1 VDVPVIV
8 TRVVNEVGRAFNV
21 RIVRE
26 GDTYGRND
34 GFWHQGIV
42 HDSAEPLVEF
52 WDATPDR
59 HAESDSRFISGL
71 GRFAARYG
79 LGMLIGHDGYGHDHR
94 KWSPGLDLCTYDPTV
109 IHRPEWKLTGDNV
122 IDAIAA
128 SIAALD
134 QIDVESAQSIRC
146 ELCDA
151 GYERVGGEHRY
162 CGCPQFRETF
172 AEADRQPC
180 ARVSVV
186 YDEDPQSELSRWM
199 AHVDGNFLRMQSG
212 DIRRY
217 ASADLAHKAALDAA
231 PKIWHEHPRASW
243 DRPLRPPPREGT
255 TTALV
260 LEILGMPRH
269 FPWLTTRDIVQ
280 SAADRGTAVKA
291 TTVTVALANLERDDL
306 VEVNRTRR
314 PFRYRKGRGKVR
326 GEAK

>member
-1 VDVPVIV
+1 MDAPVIV
-8 TRVVNEVGRAFNV
+8 TRVVNDVGRAFNV

-34 GFWHQGIV
+34 GFWHHGIV

-59 HAESDSRFISGL
+59 LSESDPRFIAGL

-79 LGMLIGHDGYGHDHR
+79 LGTLIGHDGYGHDHR
-94 KWSPGLDLCTYDPTV
+94 KWSPGLDLCSYDPTV

-128 SIAALD
+128 SMAALS
-134 QIDVESAQSIRC
+134 QIDAESAPSIRC
-146 ELCDA
+146 DLCNA
-151 GYERVGGEHRY
+151 GCERIWGEHRY
-162 CGCPQFRETF
+162 CGCPHLKNIFEDT
-172 AEADRQPC
+172 DRPPC
-180 ARVSVV
+180 EGVGVV
-186 YDEDPQSELSRWM
+186 YDEAPQSELPRWM
-199 AHVDGNFLRMQSG
+199 AYVDGSFLRTQSG

-217 ASADLAHKAALDAA
+217 ASANLAHKAALDAA

-243 DRPLRPPPREGT
+243 DRPLRPPPRAGT

-260 LEILGMPRH
+260 LEILGMPRD
-269 FPWLTTRDIVQ
+269 FPWMTTRDIVQ

-291 TTVTVALANLERDDL
+291 TTVIVALTNLERDDL
-306 VEVNRTRR
+306 IEANRTRR

-326 GEAK
+326 GETK